1 MSRKGRYSPEET
13 SSLKRE
19 PLRSSLKIAPK
30 RFAILMD
37 FENLEKNIDRTKL
50 HDFSWLLNPIL
61 EQGKISCAYV
71 FIPDHY
77 GSNPPV
83 RTLSNI
89 HRFFCVFCPKKS
101 GILKDADS
109 VDNRMDEL
117 GRFLVEHSDIT
128 DLVVVS
134 GDADFQGLI
143 EFARWKQKRVK
154 VVSAHEAISGRIL
167 FDKNT
172 EVLLV

>member
-1 MSRKGRYSPEET
+1 MSRKGRYSLKET
-13 SSLKRE
+13 GPLKTE
-19 PLRSSLKIAPK
+19 PLRSSLTITPR

-37 FENLEKNIDRTKL
+37 FENLEKNIDRAKL
-50 HDFSWLLNPIL
+50 RDFSWLLNPIL
-61 EQGKISCAYV
+61 EQGKIFCACV

-83 RTLSNI
+83 WVLSNI
-89 HRFFCVFCPKKS
+89 HRFFCVFCPKRS
-101 GILKDADS
+101 GTMKDADS
-109 VDNRMDEL
+109 VDNRMDEF

-128 DLVVVS
+128 DLVIVS

-143 EFARWKQKRVK
+143 EFARWQQKRVK

-167 FDKNT
+167 LGNT
-172 EVLLV
+172 EVQLV

>member
-1 MSRKGRYSPEET
+1 MSRKGSIKIKRTGPLKTESLRF
-13 SSLKRE
+13 SLKM
-19 PLRSSLKIAPK
+19 APK

-37 FENLEKNIDRTKL
+37 FENLEKNIDRAKL
-50 HDFSWLLNPIL
+50 SDFSWLFNPIL
-61 EQGKISCAYV
+61 EQGKIFSAFV

-83 RTLSNI
+83 RVLSNI

-101 GILKDADS
+101 GLLKDADS
-109 VDNRMDEL
+109 VDSRMDEL

-128 DLVVVS
+128 DLIIVS

-143 EFARWKQKRVK
+143 EFARWQQKRVK

-167 FDKNT
+167 WGKT

>member
-1 MSRKGRYSPEET
+1 MSPKGRYSLKET
-13 SSLKRE
+13 SSLKTG
-19 PLRSSLKIAPK
+19 PLRSSLKVAPK

-37 FENLEKNIDRTKL
+37 FENLEKNINRTKL

-101 GILKDADS
+101 GVLKDADS
-109 VDNRMDEL
+109 VDARMDEL

-128 DLVVVS
+128 DLVIVS

-143 EFARWKQKRVK
+143 EFARWQQKRVK

>member
-1 MSRKGRYSPEET
+1 MSPKGRYSLKKT
-13 SSLKRE
+13 GSLK
-19 PLRSSLKIAPK
+19 K

-50 HDFSWLLNPIL
+50 YDFSWLLNPIL
-61 EQGKISCAYV
+61 KQGKISCAYV

-83 RTLSNI
+83 RVLSNI

-101 GILKDADS
+101 GLLKDVDS
-109 VDNRMDEL
+109 VDNRMNEL

-128 DLVVVS
+128 DLVIVS

-143 EFARWKQKRVK
+143 EFARWQQKRVK

-167 FDKNT
+167 FGKNT
-172 EVLLV
+172 EVLLI

>member
-1 MSRKGRYSPEET
+1 MITKKKERPGINSAG
-13 SSLKRE
+13 
-19 PLRSSLKIAPK
+19 K

-50 HDFSWLLNPIL
+50 YDFSWLLNPIL

-77 GSNPPV
+77 GSNPPI

-89 HRFFCVFCPKKS
+89 HRFFCVFCPKETGAVDK
-101 GILKDADS
+101 KDKDS
-109 VDNRMDEL
+109 VDTRMDEL

-128 DLVVVS
+128 DLVIVS

-143 EFARWKQKRVK
+143 EFARWQQKRVK
-154 VVSAHEAISGRIL
+154 VVSAHEAISGRLL
-167 FDKNT
+167 FDEALEKQ
-172 EVLLV
+172 LV

>member
-1 MSRKGRYSPEET
+1 MNRKDRYP
-13 SSLKRE
+13 LKKTGPLKIE
-19 PLRSSLKIAPK
+19 PLRSSLKIDPK
-30 RFAILMD
+30 RFAVLMD
-37 FENLEKNIDRTKL
+37 FENLEKNIDQTKL
-50 HDFSWLLNPIL
+50 RDFSWLFNPIL

-89 HRFFCVFCPKKS
+89 YRFFCIFCPKKS

-109 VDNRMDEL
+109 VDSRMDEL

-128 DLVVVS
+128 DLVIVS

-143 EFARWKQKRVK
+143 EFARWQQKRVK
-154 VVSAHEAISGRIL
+154 VVSAHEAISGRLL
-167 FDKNT
+167 FNEALEKQ
-172 EVLLV
+172 LV